1 VDISLQVLLFVAL
14 LVLLA
19 RVMGGLAGRIGLPMV
34 LGEIVAGIILGPTV
48 LNIWRFHW
56 FYSSASGDSSVSIA
70 QVIRVL
76 ASLGVVVVMF
86 LAGLET
92 DAEMMKAAIGPASWA
107 ACGGVVLPFLG
118 GMSLAR
124 AVGYEWREAVFIGA
138 ILTATSVAISA
149 QTLANLGQLRS
160 RPGTIIL
167 GSAVIDDVL
176 GLVLLS
182 VVIGIETHT
191 SGGTSATGWLA
202 VIESVGCMAL
212 FFGFTFLIGPSLISF
227 VFSQVRHLHGEH
239 SWVALALG
247 IAFVFG
253 YLAQSGGGMAAITGS
268 YFAGLLIGRTTSVEK
283 VIGDVRSMTNS
294 FFGPLFFTSVG
305 LDTNAR
311 QVGGHLG
318 FFLMILTV
326 AVLGKVL
333 GCGIGARLKGLNLQ
347 ESLVVGA
354 GMIPRGEVE
363 LITASIGWSA
373 GLISSP
379 VYSLVVVLI
388 LVTTLI
394 APVLL
399 RIFLPSRSS
408 HASNDASPPL
418 IAGLPGR

>member
-1 VDISLQVLLFVAL
+1 
-14 LVLLA
+14 
-19 RVMGGLAGRIGLPMV
+19 
-34 LGEIVAGIILGPTV
+34 
-48 LNIWRFHW
+48 
-56 FYSSASGDSSVSIA
+56 
-70 QVIRVL
+70 
-76 ASLGVVVVMF
+76 
-86 LAGLET
+86 
-92 DAEMMKAAIGPASWA
+92 
-107 ACGGVVLPFLG
+107 
-118 GMSLAR
+118 
-124 AVGYEWREAVFIGA
+124 
-138 ILTATSVAISA
+138 
-149 QTLANLGQLRS
+149 
-160 RPGTIIL
+160 
-167 GSAVIDDVL
+167 
-176 GLVLLS
+176 
-182 VVIGIETHT
+182 
-191 SGGTSATGWLA
+191 
-202 VIESVGCMAL
+202 
-212 FFGFTFLIGPSLISF
+212 
-227 VFSQVRHLHGEH
+227 
-239 SWVALALG
+239 
-247 IAFVFG
+247 
-253 YLAQSGGGMAAITGS
+253 MAAITGS

-388 LVTTLI
+388 LATTLI